1 MAFTSG
7 NDINILQGTDAL
19 SVGAGAGNDRYVLDA
34 STLNADQQITISDT
48 QGANTLQLVGGLEI
62 VSSQVT
68 GTAVQLVL
76 NNGAKVTVLGANT
89 FNFQTGGNPLNGNG
103 GLVQNFADFVTLGL
117 GLAEVPTDNTPVEGG
132 TVTVQEAGGTDPF

>member
-19 SVGAGAGNDRYVLDA
+19 SIGAGAGDDRYVLDA
-34 STLNADQQITISDT
+34 STLNADQQITITDA
-48 QGANTLQLVGGLEI
+48 QGSNTLQLVGGLEI

-103 GLVQNFADFVTLGL
+103 GLVQNL
-117 GLAEVPTDNTPVEGG
+117 PTSSP
-132 TVTVQEAGGTDPF
+132 